1 MKEKR
6 KNYRIKTAL
15 IGFCAVAIMFG
26 LTATGGILAAEVS
39 QEDHEKLQDLKKK
52 EAEKNLHP
60 HERTPPHDPT
70 GGAKHGNLGQA
81 ATNPIAN
88 LIQLQLINAYNWE
101 NHNSSGGANSFI
113 IQPVI
118 PLKMP
123 WEKVPLLIT
132 RTTLPYVWTPDLGDP
147 IGRKDGFGDLS
158 FLGLFTPKLKTK
170 GMQLGLGGNFIF
182 PTAGDN
188 DFTGSGKWSAGPAL
202 LYINMKTPHLQWG
215 LFAFQDWSYA
225 GDSDRED
232 VNQLALQPFITYH
245 FGKGWYVSS
254 PDVPQ
259 TYNFENDKWTWA
271 IGPLL
276 GKVTKIGK
284 QPVKMFGAVYY
295 NPEDDAGPTPEWT
308 ARFGLTLLFPK

>member
-1 MKEKR
+1 
-6 KNYRIKTAL
+6 
-15 IGFCAVAIMFG
+15 
-26 LTATGGILAAEVS
+26 
-39 QEDHEKLQDLKKK
+39 
-52 EAEKNLHP
+52 
-60 HERTPPHDPT
+60 
-70 GGAKHGNLGQA
+70 
-81 ATNPIAN
+81 
-88 LIQLQLINAYNWE
+88 
-101 NHNSSGGANSFI
+101 
-113 IQPVI
+113 
-118 PLKMP
+118 
-123 WEKVPLLIT
+123 
-132 RTTLPYVWTPDLGDP
+132 
-147 IGRKDGFGDLS
+147 
-158 FLGLFTPKLKTK
+158 
-170 GMQLGLGGNFIF
+170 
-182 PTAGDN
+182 
-188 DFTGSGKWSAGPAL
+188 
-202 LYINMKTPHLQWG
+202 MKTPHLQWG